1 MAALIYSL
9 CALTCLV
16 AFVLLLRS
24 WRATRFRLLF
34 WSALCFA
41 GLTASNLLLVTDK
54 VFLPPDIDLITWR
67 LVTTLLSVLLLLFG
81 LIWEEE

>member
-1 MAALIYSL
+1 MAALIYFL
-9 CALTCLV
+9 CALTCLA

-24 WRATRFRLLF
+24 WRLTRYRLLF

-41 GLTASNLLLVTDK
+41 ALSINNILLVVDK
-54 VFLPPDIDLITWR
+54 LFLPRVDLSTPR
-67 LVTTLLSVLLLLFG
+67 LLAALAGILLLLFG